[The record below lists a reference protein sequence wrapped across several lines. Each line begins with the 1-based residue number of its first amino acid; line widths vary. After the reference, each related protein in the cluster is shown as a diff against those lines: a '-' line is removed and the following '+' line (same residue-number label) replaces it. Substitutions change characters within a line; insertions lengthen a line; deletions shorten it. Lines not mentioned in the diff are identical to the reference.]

1 MAPEVEGLPGLRATL
16 PRTAAGR
23 QLLLWRLRAAGSNG
37 WDLRAATLPFS
48 PAEGRSLPWSG
59 EPGDRPAREDCAIGR
74 SVRDPWSVRRTGELC
89 GTPAARPRSR
99 PTACGCRSAIER
111 ASPISP
117 IHHSRLPSRESRSA
131 WKAEAVV
138 PAWET
143 RSPVVGSYRCAHR
156 CGAGSVGWEGRQPT

>member
-16 PRTAAGR
+16 PRTAGGR
-23 QLLLWRLRAAGSNG
+23 QLLLWRSGPRAPTDAAYVPRRFLSPRPKGEAPRGPASRST
-37 WDLRAATLPFS
+37 DLLGRIALSAA
-48 PAEGRSLPWSG
+48 A
-59 EPGDRPAREDCAIGR
+59 C
-74 SVRDPWSVRRTGELC
+74 VDPWSVRRTGELC

-131 WKAEAVV
+131 WNVMKEALSEQTEWV
-138 PAWET
+138 
-143 RSPVVGSYRCAHR
+143 
-156 CGAGSVGWEGRQPT
+156 